1 MTIKKMLLKTQK
13 KCEIIWRL
21 PNYTVSLYCQTKQL
35 NFMKTLDQAFAAL
48 KSAEVAAEKSNQLFN
63 KLLKL
68 TRELALIVE
77 DDVAAAAAAAD
88 KAQEAALSVKTAFD
102 ATNFATKIA
111 KIAAAEADLVAAKA
125 ALTVAELEKFS

>member
-1 MTIKKMLLKTQK
+1 MT
-13 KCEIIWRL
+13 
-21 PNYTVSLYCQTKQL
+21 
-35 NFMKTLDQAFAAL
+35 TLDQAFAAL

-68 TRELALIVE
+68 TRELNLIVE
-77 DDVAAAAAAAD
+77 ISDDVAAAAAAAD

>member
-1 MTIKKMLLKTQK
+1 MT
-13 KCEIIWRL
+13 
-21 PNYTVSLYCQTKQL
+21 
-35 NFMKTLDQAFAAL
+35 TLDQAFAQKKA
-48 KSAEVAAEKSNQLFN
+48 AEVAAEKSNQLFN
-63 KLLKL
+63 ELLKL
-68 TRELALIVE
+68 TRELAFIVE
-77 DDVAAAAAAAD
+77 ISDDVAAAAAAAD

>member
-1 MTIKKMLLKTQK
+1 MT
-13 KCEIIWRL
+13 
-21 PNYTVSLYCQTKQL
+21 
-35 NFMKTLDQAFAAL
+35 TLDQAFAQKKA
-48 KSAEVAAEKSNQLFN
+48 AEVAAEKSNQLFN
-63 KLLKL
+63 ELLLL
-68 TRELALIVE
+68 TRALAEVKERANEEASRLAFIVE
-77 DDVAAAAAAAD
+77 ISDDVAAAAAAAD

>member
-1 MTIKKMLLKTQK
+1 MLLKTQK

-21 PNYTVSLYCQTKQL
+21 PNYTVSLYCKTKQL

-68 TRELALIVE
+68 TRELALIS

>member
-1 MTIKKMLLKTQK
+1 MT
-13 KCEIIWRL
+13 
-21 PNYTVSLYCQTKQL
+21 
-35 NFMKTLDQAFAAL
+35 TLDQAFAAL
-48 KSAEVAAEKSNQLFN
+48 KAAEVAAEKSNQLFN
-63 KLLKL
+63 ELLKL
-68 TRELALIVE
+68 TREVAEVKERANEEASRLAFIVE
-77 DDVAAAAAAAD
+77 ISDDVAAAAAAAD

>member
-1 MTIKKMLLKTQK
+1 
-13 KCEIIWRL
+13 
-21 PNYTVSLYCQTKQL
+21 
-35 NFMKTLDQAFAAL
+35 MKTLDQAFAAL

-68 TRELALIVE
+68 TRELNLIVE
-77 DDVAAAAAAAD
+77 ISDDVAAAAAAAD

>member
-1 MTIKKMLLKTQK
+1 MT
-13 KCEIIWRL
+13 
-21 PNYTVSLYCQTKQL
+21 
-35 NFMKTLDQAFAAL
+35 TLDQAFAAL
-48 KSAEVAAEKSNQLFN
+48 KAAEVAAEKSNQLFN

-68 TRELALIVE
+68 TREVAEVKERANEEASRLAFIVE
-77 DDVAAAAAAAD
+77 ISDDVAAAAAAAD

>member
-1 MTIKKMLLKTQK
+1 MPPERP
-13 KCEIIWRL
+13 KCYRTSSPHDQIIPYL
-21 PNYTVSLYCQTKQL
+21 CSVNKTKQL

-68 TRELALIVE
+68 TRELNLIVE
-77 DDVAAAAAAAD
+77 ISDDVAAAAAAAD

>member
-1 MTIKKMLLKTQK
+1 MT
-13 KCEIIWRL
+13 
-21 PNYTVSLYCQTKQL
+21 
-35 NFMKTLDQAFAAL
+35 TLDQAFAAL
-48 KSAEVAAEKSNQLFN
+48 KAAEVAAEKSNQLFN

-77 DDVAAAAAAAD
+77 ISDINASSLDVAAAAAAAD

>member
-1 MTIKKMLLKTQK
+1 MT
-13 KCEIIWRL
+13 
-21 PNYTVSLYCQTKQL
+21 
-35 NFMKTLDQAFAAL
+35 TLDQAFAAL
-48 KSAEVAAEKSNQLFN
+48 KAAEVAAEKSNQLFN

-68 TRELALIVE
+68 TREVAEVKERANEEASRLALIVE
-77 DDVAAAAAAAD
+77 ISDDVTLVAAAAAD

>member
-1 MTIKKMLLKTQK
+1 MTT
-13 KCEIIWRL
+13 
-21 PNYTVSLYCQTKQL
+21 L
-35 NFMKTLDQAFAAL
+35 NQAFAAL
-48 KSAEVAAEKSNQLFN
+48 KAAEVAAEKSNQLFN
-63 KLLKL
+63 ELLKL
-68 TRELALIVE
+68 TREVAEVKERANEEASRLAFIVE
-77 DDVAAAAAAAD
+77 ISDDVAAAAAAAD

>member
-1 MTIKKMLLKTQK
+1 MT
-13 KCEIIWRL
+13 
-21 PNYTVSLYCQTKQL
+21 
-35 NFMKTLDQAFAAL
+35 TLDQAFAAF
-48 KSAEVAAEKSNQLFN
+48 KAAEVAAEKSNQLFN
-63 KLLKL
+63 ELLKL
-68 TRELALIVE
+68 TREVAEVKERANEEASRLAFIVE
-77 DDVAAAAAAAD
+77 ISDDVAAAAAAAD

>member
-1 MTIKKMLLKTQK
+1 MT
-13 KCEIIWRL
+13 
-21 PNYTVSLYCQTKQL
+21 
-35 NFMKTLDQAFAAL
+35 TLDQAFDAL
-48 KSAEVAAEKSNQLFN
+48 EAAEVAAAKSNQLFN
-63 KLLKL
+63 ELLKL
-68 TRELALIVE
+68 TREVAEVKERANEEASRLAFIVE
-77 DDVAAAAAAAD
+77 ISDDVAAAAAAAD

>member
-1 MTIKKMLLKTQK
+1 MT
-13 KCEIIWRL
+13 
-21 PNYTVSLYCQTKQL
+21 
-35 NFMKTLDQAFAAL
+35 TLDQAFAAL
-48 KSAEVAAEKSNQLFN
+48 KAAEVAAEKSNQLFN
-63 KLLKL
+63 ELLKL
-68 TRELALIVE
+68 TREVAEVKERANEEASRLAFIVE
-77 DDVAAAAAAAD
+77 ISDFVANDVAAAAAAAD

>member
-1 MTIKKMLLKTQK
+1 MT
-13 KCEIIWRL
+13 
-21 PNYTVSLYCQTKQL
+21 
-35 NFMKTLDQAFAAL
+35 TLDQAFAAL
-48 KSAEVAAEKSNQLFN
+48 KAAEVAAEKSNQLFN
-63 KLLKL
+63 ELLKL
-68 TRELALIVE
+68 TREVAVVKERANEEASRLAFIVE
-77 DDVAAAAAAAD
+77 ISDDVAAAAAAAD

>member
-1 MTIKKMLLKTQK
+1 MT
-13 KCEIIWRL
+13 
-21 PNYTVSLYCQTKQL
+21 
-35 NFMKTLDQAFAAL
+35 TLDQAFAAL
-48 KSAEVAAEKSNQLFN
+48 KAAEVAAEKSNQLFN

-77 DDVAAAAAAAD
+77 ISDDVAAAAAAAD

>member
-1 MTIKKMLLKTQK
+1 MT
-13 KCEIIWRL
+13 
-21 PNYTVSLYCQTKQL
+21 
-35 NFMKTLDQAFAAL
+35 TLDQASAAF
-48 KSAEVAAEKSNQLFN
+48 KAAEVAAEKSNQLFN

-68 TRELALIVE
+68 TRELALIS

>member
-1 MTIKKMLLKTQK
+1 MT
-13 KCEIIWRL
+13 
-21 PNYTVSLYCQTKQL
+21 
-35 NFMKTLDQAFAAL
+35 TLDQAFAAL
-48 KSAEVAAEKSNQLFN
+48 KAAEVAAEKSNQLFN

-68 TRELALIVE
+68 TREVAEVKERANEEASRLALIVE
-77 DDVAAAAAAAD
+77 ISDDVAAAAAAAD

>member
-1 MTIKKMLLKTQK
+1 MT
-13 KCEIIWRL
+13 
-21 PNYTVSLYCQTKQL
+21 
-35 NFMKTLDQAFAAL
+35 TLDQAFDAL
-48 KSAEVAAEKSNQLFN
+48 EAAEVAAAKSNQLFN
-63 KLLKL
+63 ELLKL
-68 TRELALIVE
+68 TREVAEVKERANEEASRLALIVE
-77 DDVAAAAAAAD
+77 ISDDVAAAAAAAD

>member
-1 MTIKKMLLKTQK
+1 MT
-13 KCEIIWRL
+13 
-21 PNYTVSLYCQTKQL
+21 
-35 NFMKTLDQAFAAL
+35 TLDQAFAAL
-48 KSAEVAAEKSNQLFN
+48 KAAEVAAEKSNQLLN

-68 TRELALIVE
+68 TREAAEVKERANEEASRLALIVS